1 MRNWK
6 YAGAENVLRLRA
18 ALQDGSYDE
27 VWEQQFGISAAPS
40 SFAIG
45 RKALDYLCS
54 VCEYCTFV
62 NLQKTGV
69 RQKTVAP

>member
-27 VWEQQFGISAAPS
+27 VWEQQFGLSA
-40 SFAIG
+40 
-45 RKALDYLCS
+45 
-54 VCEYCTFV
+54 
-62 NLQKTGV
+62 
-69 RQKTVAP
+69 